1 MAIMVRKDNMAVIS
15 VVETTANRKCGRKRD
30 FVREFATTVYLRSV
44 MNSLY
49 VELSNLIR
57 VGP

>member
-1 MAIMVRKDNMAVIS
+1 MVRKDNMAVIS